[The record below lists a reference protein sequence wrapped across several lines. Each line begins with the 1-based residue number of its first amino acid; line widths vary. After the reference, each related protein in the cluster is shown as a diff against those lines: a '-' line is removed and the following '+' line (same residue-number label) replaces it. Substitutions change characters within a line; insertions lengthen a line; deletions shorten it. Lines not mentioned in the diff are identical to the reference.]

1 MNPAIREKY
10 EVVIGIECH
19 VQLATKTKL
28 FCGCDNDSRDAEPN
42 THVCQVCLGLPG
54 TLPVLNKRAVE
65 LALRLGQVLNAKYP
79 ENYHTK
85 FDRKN
90 YFYPDL
96 PKGYQITQFDEPVV
110 GTGWV
115 EFPLDGQTVRI
126 GITRAHLEED
136 AGKLTHPEGAKH
148 SLVDLNRAGTPLLEI
163 VSEPDMR
170 SAAQAKA
177 YAQELYNLVRYAGV
191 SDANLY
197 YGNMRFDVNVSVRLA
212 GAKELGIR
220 SETKNLNSFKAIER
234 VVEYETR
241 RQIVLVDNN
250 EPVKQETRGWN
261 DDKQETYSM
270 RSKEDADE
278 YRYFPEPD
286 LPPLIITSVMVA
298 AQNDVT
304 TVTPSTLRLKLKD
317 AGMPVNESEVL
328 IAEPAAARIWQK
340 VLELE
345 PKFARFAF
353 TWLIGD
359 ALKLAE
365 ESKKSL
371 AESGISELS
380 LAYVSTMVGEGKLSS
395 TNAKNLLS
403 YLWQEG
409 NDFGSNKPSLDEAS
423 KQVDDLATKY
433 GLLQESNED
442 ELGKIVDAVI
452 DSNTKA
458 VEDYKAG
465 NQRAFGALVGQ
476 AMKATAGKGNP
487 PVINKLLR
495 ERLDH

>member
-1 MNPAIREKY
+1 MNSALRDKY

-28 FCGCDNDSRDAEPN
+28 FCGCDNDSRDSEPN
-42 THVCQVCLGLPG
+42 IHVCQVCLGLPG
-54 TLPVLNKRAVE
+54 TLPVLNQRAVE
-65 LALRLGQVLNAKYP
+65 LALRLGQVLNATYP

-110 GTGWV
+110 GPGWV
-115 EFPLDGQTVRI
+115 EFPLDGETVRI

-136 AGKLTHPEGAKH
+136 AGKLTHPEGAAY

-163 VSEPDMR
+163 VSEPDIR

-177 YAQELYNLVRYAGV
+177 YAQELHNLVRYAGV

-197 YGNMRFDVNVSVRLA
+197 YGNMRFDVNVSVRLV
-212 GAKELGIR
+212 GATELGIR

-241 RQIVLVDNN
+241 RQIVLVDGG
-250 EPVKQETRGWN
+250 ERVKQETRGWN

-286 LPPLIITSVMVA
+286 LPPMVITRAMVA
-298 AQNDVT
+298 QQNDGMKE
-304 TVTPSTLRLKLKD
+304 TPNSLRIKLNE
-317 AGMPVNESEVL
+317 AGMPSNESEVL
-328 IAEPAAARIWQK
+328 ISDPSAARIWEEVFK
-340 VLELE
+340 LE
-345 PKFARFAF
+345 PKYARFAF

-365 ESKKSL
+365 TSKMSL
-371 AESGISELS
+371 SESGISESS

-395 TNAKNLLS
+395 TNGKNLLAV
-403 YLWQEG
+403 LWQEG
-409 NDFGSNKPSLDEAS
+409 IGLGANKPSLEEGLKRIEAIAE
-423 KQVDDLATKY
+423 KH
-433 GLLQESNED
+433 GLLQQSD
-442 ELGKIVDAVI
+442 EGELAKIVDEVIAANTQAV
-452 DSNTKA
+452 K
-458 VEDYKAG
+458 DYKAG

-495 ERLDH
+495 ERLDS

>member
-1 MNPAIREKY
+1 MNSTLRDKY

-65 LALRLGQVLNAKYP
+65 LALRLGQVLNATYP
-79 ENYHTK
+79 DNYHTK

-115 EFPLDGQTVRI
+115 EFPLDGKTVHV

-136 AGKLTHPEGAKH
+136 AGKLTHPEGAAH

-163 VSEPDMR
+163 VSEPDIR
-170 SAAQAKA
+170 SAAEAKG

-197 YGNMRFDVNVSVRLA
+197 YGNMRFDVNVSVRLV
-212 GAKELGIR
+212 GATELGTR
-220 SETKNLNSFKAIER
+220 SETKNLNSFRAIER
-234 VVEYETR
+234 SIEYEIR
-241 RQIVLVDNN
+241 RQIVLVDGG
-250 EPVKQETRGWN
+250 ERVKQETRGWN

-286 LPPLIITSVMVA
+286 LPPMVITREMVNK
-298 AQNDVT
+298 QSDVREF
-304 TVTPSTLRLKLKD
+304 TPTTLRQKLAE
-317 AGMPVNESEVL
+317 AGMPDNESEVM
-328 IAEPAAARIWQK
+328 IADPDAAKLWLDTVTIDASQ
-340 VLELE
+340 
-345 PKFARFAF
+345 ARFAMN
-353 TWLIGD
+353 WIIGEY
-359 ALKLAE
+359 LRRKKTLADNGVDHDDIKI
-365 ESKKSL
+365 SISPQQL
-371 AESGISELS
+371 ATVGM
-380 LAYVSTMVGEGKLSS
+380 MVTQGKLSS
-395 TNAKNLLS
+395 TNAKALIELLG
-403 YLWQEG
+403 EG
-409 NDFGSNKPSLDEAS
+409 DEPKPKAAEL
-423 KQVDDLATKY
+423 
-433 GLLQESNED
+433 GLLQESDED
-442 ELGKIVDAVI
+442 ELGKIVDEVIAANAQAV
-452 DSNTKA
+452 A
-458 VEDYKAG
+458 DYKAG

-495 ERLDH
+495 ERLDT

>member
-1 MNPAIREKY
+1 MNPAIRDKY

-19 VQLATKTKL
+19 TQLATKTKL
-28 FCGCDNDSRDAEPN
+28 FCGCDNDSRDSEPN
-42 THVCQVCLGLPG
+42 IHVCQVCLGLPG

-65 LALRLGQVLNAKYP
+65 LALRLGQVLNATYP
-79 ENYHTK
+79 DDYHTK

-136 AGKLTHPEGAKH
+136 AGKLTHPEGAEH

-197 YGNMRFDVNVSVRLA
+197 YGNMRFDVNVSVRLV
-212 GAKELGIR
+212 GASELGTR

-241 RQIVLVDNN
+241 RQIVLVDGG
-250 EPVKQETRGWN
+250 ERVKQETRGWN

-286 LPPLIITSVMVA
+286 LPPMVITREMVEAQSDVA
-298 AQNDVT
+298 AFTPT
-304 TVTPSTLRLKLKD
+304 TVRKQLAE
-317 AGMPVNESEVL
+317 AGMPVTESEVL
-328 IAEPAAARIWQK
+328 VADPDAAKLWLDVVAIDQSQ
-340 VLELE
+340 
-345 PKFARFAF
+345 ARFAIN
-353 TWLIGD
+353 WIIGD
-359 ALKLAE
+359 YLRRKKTLSEGGIEQVDIKILVTPRQLATV
-365 ESKKSL
+365 
-371 AESGISELS
+371 GI
-380 LAYVSTMVGEGKLSS
+380 MVTEGKLSS
-395 TNAKNLLS
+395 TNAKALIDALG
-403 YLWQEG
+403 EG
-409 NDFGSNKPSLDEAS
+409 ENPRS
-423 KQVDDLATKY
+423 KATEL

-442 ELGKIVDAVI
+442 ELCVIVDDVIAANAQAV
-452 DSNTKA
+452 A
-458 VEDYKAG
+458 DYKSG

-487 PVINKLLR
+487 PLINKLLR
-495 ERLDH
+495 ERLDS

>member
-1 MNPAIREKY
+1 MKPEIRDKY

-54 TLPVLNKRAVE
+54 TLPVLNRQAVV
-65 LALRLGQVLNAKYP
+65 LALRLGQVLGATYP

-110 GTGWV
+110 GPGMV
-115 EFPLDGQTVRI
+115 EFPLNGQTVRV

-136 AGKLTHPEGAKH
+136 AGKLTHPVGAAY

-170 SAAQAKA
+170 TSAEAKA

-191 SDANLY
+191 SNANLY
-197 YGNMRFDVNVSVRLA
+197 YGNMRFDVNVSVRLK
-212 GAKELGIR
+212 GASELGTR
-220 SETKNLNSFKAIER
+220 TETKNLNSFRAIER
-234 VVEYETR
+234 AVEYETR
-241 RQIVLVDNN
+241 RQIVLV
-250 EPVKQETRGWN
+250 EHGERIKQETRGWN

-286 LPPLIITSVMVA
+286 LPPLVITRRMVEA
-298 AQNDVT
+298 ESDVLQF
-304 TVTPSTLRLKLKD
+304 TPARMREAFAT
-317 AGMPVNESEVL
+317 AGMPVNEAEVVV
-328 IAEPAAARIWQK
+328 ADPEAARLWRDTVAIDTSQ
-340 VLELE
+340 
-345 PKFARFAF
+345 ARFALN
-353 TWLIGD
+353 WINGEYLRHKKNLSDKGD
-359 ALKLAE
+359 DAGQSGLLVTPSQLATVG
-365 ESKKSL
+365 S
-371 AESGISELS
+371 
-380 LAYVSTMVGEGKLSS
+380 MVGTGLLSS
-395 TNAKNLLS
+395 TNAKSLL
-403 YLWQEG
+403 
-409 NDFGSNKPSLDEAS
+409 DVMTPDIDP
-423 KQVDDLATKY
+423 QVKAAEL
-433 GLLQESNED
+433 GLLQESDKD
-442 ELGKIVDAVI
+442 ELGSIVDEVI
-452 DSNTKA
+452 RSNTKA
-458 VEDYKAG
+458 VEDYKSG

-476 AMKATAGKGNP
+476 AMKATRGKGNP
-487 PVINKLLR
+487 PVINALLR
-495 ERLDH
+495 ERLDT